1 MNTNETLPKIAEDIT
16 ALIGGTPMLRVRN
29 LDTGPC
35 TLLLKLECQNPG
47 NSIKDRIAISMINRA
62 EEEGLLVGI
71 SCGAAAAAA
80 IRLAE
85 QDAYAGK
92 TIVVVL
98 PDLAERYLSS
108 VMFADVPTG
117 IIEQPVSV

>member
-1 MNTNETLPKIAEDIT
+1 MSVRAKMSTQSAAGHPPQSKCRWLT
-16 ALIGGTPMLRVRN
+16 MLGKHARPAVAPLRSSA
-29 LDTGPC
+29 T
-35 TLLLKLECQNPG
+35 
-47 NSIKDRIAISMINRA
+47 
-62 EEEGLLVGI
+62 
-71 SCGAAAAAA
+71 AAAAAA

-117 IIEQPVSV
+117 IIEQPVAV